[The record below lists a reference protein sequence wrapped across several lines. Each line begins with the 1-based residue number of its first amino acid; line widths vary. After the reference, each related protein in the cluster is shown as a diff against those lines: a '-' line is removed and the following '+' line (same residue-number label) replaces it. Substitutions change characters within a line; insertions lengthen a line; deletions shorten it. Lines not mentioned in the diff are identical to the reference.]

1 MNELIAKILEVVGPA
16 GLLQGDQVGQ
26 RSDSWPPT
34 GGCRARAIVRPAG
47 TAEVSAVLALCH
59 AAGQSVV
66 THGGL
71 TGLVGGGRTTP
82 DDIVLSLERMTA
94 IAPVDRVNRTVTVE
108 AGAPLQKV
116 HEAAEAAGL
125 LFPLDLGA
133 RGTATIGG
141 NIATN
146 AGGNSVIR
154 YGMVRDQV
162 LGVEAVLADGTVIS

>member
-1 MNELIAKILEVVGPA
+1 ML
-16 GLLQGDQVGQ
+16 
-26 RSDSWPPT
+26 S
-34 GGCRARAIVRPAG
+34 
-47 TAEVSAVLALCH
+47 LCH
-59 AAGQSVV
+59 AAEQSVV

-71 TGLVGGGRTTP
+71 TGLVGGGKTTP
-82 DDIVLSLERMTA
+82 DDLVLSLERMTA
-94 IAPVDRVNRTVTVE
+94 IEPVDRDNRTVTVD

-141 NIATN
+141 TISTN

-154 YGMVRDQV
+154 YGMIREQV
-162 LGVEAVLADGTVIS
+162 LGVEAVLADGTVISSMNSRRTAASRRKSPISAWAASASSVALTTSSPLR